1 MRNEHQLFKPPS
13 LLYHLWQPEQTK
25 TRKEQLST
33 GRTREMVI
41 ELTFQGAIRLPQE
54 RKEGKVSLGR
64 GTLYAKAV
72 VVMDKVGY
80 LGSREL
86 ALSTDL

>member
-1 MRNEHQLFKPPS
+1 
-13 LLYHLWQPEQTK
+13 
-25 TRKEQLST
+25 
-33 GRTREMVI
+33 MVI

-54 RKEGKVSLGR
+54 RKEGKVFLGR

-72 VVMDKVGY
+72 VVMDTVGY